1 MGDVKM
7 MAMVGAF
14 TGPAGVLFTIFG
26 GSVVGA
32 IVGIAMIP
40 LRGRSLQDTLPFG
53 CFLAPAAL
61 LAMFFARQVAEFY
74 LGIVIPTR

>member
-14 TGPAGVLFTIFG
+14 TGPFGVLLTILSA
-26 GSVVGA
+26 SVVGA
-32 IVGIAMIP
+32 VFGVAMIP
-40 LRGRSLQDTLPFG
+40 LRGRSLQDALPFG

-61 LAMFFARQVAEFY
+61 IALLAGQRIADAYWALYVP
-74 LGIVIPTR
+74 VP